1 MTPTTPAI
9 SQAAPPGLAFLRLF
23 LSGGDW
29 RSFLRDHHIP
39 EGVMVEQINDKAMD
53 SIGDIVLE
61 DDGNGLKL
69 IEDYREDVEQWLK
82 EDS

>member
-1 MTPTTPAI
+1 
-9 SQAAPPGLAFLRLF
+9 
-23 LSGGDW
+23 
-29 RSFLRDHHIP
+29 
-39 EGVMVEQINDKAMD
+39 MVEQINDKAMD

>member
-1 MTPTTPAI
+1 MAPTTPAV
-9 SQAAPPGLAFLRLF
+9 SQAAPPDLAFLRLF

-29 RSFLRDHHIP
+29 RSFLRDHHSP